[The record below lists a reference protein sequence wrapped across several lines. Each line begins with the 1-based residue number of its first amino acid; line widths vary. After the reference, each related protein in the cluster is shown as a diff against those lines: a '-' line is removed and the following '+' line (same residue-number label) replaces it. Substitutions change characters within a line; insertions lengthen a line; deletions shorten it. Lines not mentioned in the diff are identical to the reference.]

1 MKPDNR
7 IKKRRTLLVV
17 CGALVVTAA
26 VTAMVV
32 IGMLPRLQRQTGTTE
47 PTARGPTSS
56 DIYCRRAA
64 ILSGQF
70 VEDGSDMPV
79 DGVASILV
87 TNLSDQFLDLATMT
101 YDIDGREATFVVT
114 GLPAGSSA
122 WVMESSAMT
131 ANEDSAFDYVD
142 CVASFR
148 ENTVAHTDKISLYA
162 NGTTLTAVNN
172 TDETLENVFIYY
184 KTLHTDGNFYGG
196 ITYSV
201 NFGTL
206 EPGGSAQ
213 SIAGHYTED
222 ATRIVRIGWQEG
234 SS

>member
-1 MKPDNR
+1 
-7 IKKRRTLLVV
+7 
-17 CGALVVTAA
+17 
-26 VTAMVV
+26 MVV
-32 IGMLPRLQRQTGTTE
+32 IGMLPRLQQHQTE
-47 PTARGPTSS
+47 PTESTARGPTSA
-56 DIYCRRAA
+56 DVYCLRAA

-70 VEDGSDMPV
+70 VEDGNDLPME
-79 DGVASILV
+79 GVASILV
-87 TNLSDQFLDLATMT
+87 TNRSDQFLDLAKMT
-101 YDIDGREATFVVT
+101 YDIDGRTATFIVT
-114 GLPAGSSA
+114 GLPAGRSA

-131 ANEDSAFDYVD
+131 ANENSTFNYVD
-142 CVASFR
+142 CLASFR
-148 ENTVAHTDKISLYA
+148 ENAVAHTDKISLYA

-172 TDETLENVFIYY
+172 TDQTLTDVFVYY

-222 ATRIVRIGWQEG
+222 ATQIVRIGWQEQT
-234 SS
+234 S